1 MYCIKHFVVLI
12 FLLISGVVL
21 AQKKVSKQFETIA
34 DEISIDTRGLDH
46 ITLEN
51 SNSNMVEVILEA
63 ESYDD
68 QLILIETNNS
78 LTSIKFHFEG
88 TETREVVF
96 RKFITKRLQRANAI
110 VKIPKTKKV
119 TVFGENV
126 DITSKSCN
134 NALAIYIDNGIV
146 KLNTISNNTLVKL
159 YSGNI
164 FASSQKS
171 TIDVFTTTGKISVD
185 NVLYQ
190 KQYQNKHQDLQKK
203 IKVQSIK
210 ANIFLTTK

>member
-1 MYCIKHFVVLI
+1 MYGIKHFVVLV
-12 FLLISGVVL
+12 FVLISGVVL

-34 DEISIDTRGLDH
+34 NEISIDTRGLDH

-68 QLILIETNNS
+68 QLILVEATNS
-78 LTSIKFHFEG
+78 LTSIRFYFEG

-146 KLNTISNNTLVKL
+146 KLNTITNNTLVKL

-190 KQYQNKHQDLQKK
+190 KHYQNKYQDLQKK